1 MASSSNSC
9 ELRSAAT
16 VRQQLGKIS
25 NVTLWRWTRDPD
37 LNFPKPRK
45 IQGRNYFRADEI
57 DAWIE
62 AQAASPSSDQIADRD
77 RHDDGDGSED
87 DDADDGEPP

>member
-1 MASSSNSC
+1 MPETSQPV
-9 ELRSAAT
+9 ELRAALR
-16 VRQQLGKIS
+16 VCKQLDCS
-25 NVTLWRWTRDPD
+25 LVTIWRRVHDPS
-37 LNFPKPRK
+37 LNFPQPVK
-45 IQGRNYFRADEI
+45 ICGRNYFRADEI

>member
-1 MASSSNSC
+1 MASNPNSC

-25 NVTLWRWTRDPD
+25 NVTLWRWVRDPG
-37 LNFPKPRK
+37 LNFPKPIK
-45 IQGRNYFRADEI
+45 ISRRNYFRADEI

-62 AQAASPSSDQIADRD
+62 AQAEAA
-77 RHDDGDGSED
+77 
-87 DDADDGEPP
+87 

>member
-25 NVTLWRWTRDPD
+25 NVTLWRWVRDPD
-37 LNFPKPRK
+37 LSFPKPIK
-45 IQGRNYFRADEI
+45 ISGRNYFRADQI

-62 AQAASPSSDQIADRD
+62 EQAEAA
-77 RHDDGDGSED
+77 
-87 DDADDGEPP
+87 

>member
-1 MASSSNSC
+1 MPPNPNSC

-25 NVTLWRWTRDPD
+25 NVTLWRWVRDPD
-37 LNFPKPRK
+37 LSFPKPIK
-45 IQGRNYFRADEI
+45 ISGRNYFRADQI

-62 AQAASPSSDQIADRD
+62 EQAEAA
-77 RHDDGDGSED
+77 
-87 DDADDGEPP
+87 

>member
-1 MASSSNSC
+1 MASNPNSC

-25 NVTLWRWTRDPD
+25 NVTLWRWVLDPD
-37 LNFPKPRK
+37 LSFPKPIK
-45 IQGRNYFRADEI
+45 ISGRNYFRADQI

-62 AQAASPSSDQIADRD
+62 EQAEAA
-77 RHDDGDGSED
+77 
-87 DDADDGEPP
+87 